1 MKSLRDLLTSTS
13 IIGSFHTTDMLDSI
27 IDVNQRIWLNWHQIL
42 FNSIH
47 LTFIYIVLFTRC

>member
-27 IDVNQRIWLNWHQIL
+27 IDVNQRIALIG
-42 FNSIH
+42 IKYC
-47 LTFIYIVLFTRC
+47 LTQFI